1 MSQKVRTETAAEAVA
16 TAADRS
22 SSGDEQCHSLAS
34 FTEET
39 SVLTKTFEERFGR
52 HLAVEV
58 EKPRCQLSEAQR
70 TL

>member
-22 SSGDEQCHSLAS
+22 SSREEPCHSLAS

-39 SVLTKTFEERFGR
+39 SVTKTFEERFGR

-58 EKPRCQLSEAQR
+58 EKPRCQLSEAKR